1 MPAMKQG
8 NGVGVIFDMDGV
20 LIDSA
25 APHLKSWQHLADEQ
39 GGRITPAQFADTFG
53 RHNQDII
60 PQLFGAVS
68 PDRLL
73 QLADRKEE
81 IYRNL
86 VRVNPPLMP
95 GASDLMSALHRA
107 GTRLAIGSSGPP
119 ANIELVLE
127 ALGVRGLVSNI
138 VSGADVT
145 RGKPDPQVFTLACT
159 RLSLSP
165 ARCVV
170 IEDAPVGI
178 EAARAAGT
186 RSVAV
191 CTYHPRRA
199 FAHADVVVDR
209 LADLQIATLHALVHE

>member
-1 MPAMKQG
+1 MKQG
-8 NGVGVIFDMDGV
+8 NGIGVIFDMDGV

-25 APHLKSWQHLADEQ
+25 APHLKSWQLLAVEQ
-39 GGRITPAQFADTFG
+39 GGRLTPQQFAATFG

-60 PQLFGAVS
+60 PLLFGAVS
-68 PDRLL
+68 PDRMM

-86 VRVNPPLMP
+86 VRADPPLMP
-95 GASDLMSALHRA
+95 GASGLMRALHSA
-107 GTRLAIGSSGPP
+107 GAQLAVGSSGPL

-127 ALGVRGLVSNI
+127 ALGVRDSVSAI
-138 VSGADVT
+138 VCAADVT
-145 RGKPDPQVFTLACT
+145 RGKPDPQVFTMACT

-186 RSVAV
+186 RPVAI
-191 CTYHPRRA
+191 CTYHPRQA
-199 FAHADVVVDR
+199 FPNADLVVDR
-209 LADLQIATLHALVHE
+209 LADLQIATLHALVQD